1 MGEVKN
7 ISICIDIVEL
17 AELKQT
23 NCEVLLKRE
32 RNGYASF
39 SCAGYRS
46 ISSLAVGVQ
55 ATSCSL
61 LSQIACDIVPLK
73 SLPCN
78 QR

>member
-39 SCAGYRS
+39 SCDFDGSTERWGRYGNNNPYSNRR
-46 ISSLAVGVQ
+46 I
-55 ATSCSL
+55 
-61 LSQIACDIVPLK
+61 
-73 SLPCN
+73 
-78 QR
+78 